1 MQMQGYRLSPQQSRV
16 WSLQRDAQNYYYCA
30 QCAVVLSGE
39 LKLKQL
45 RAALERVVARH
56 EILRTRFQPHAGL
69 KLPLQVINESAE
81 IIWREMDA
89 SNLGGPEQESKIDEI
104 FAQDAQLKV
113 DFNSGKLLR
122 ASLVKLS
129 TRTHALII
137 SLPSLCA
144 DALTLKNLVR
154 ETALYYGAQFDAETL
169 DEPMQ
174 YVQFSEWQNELL
186 DGDDADAGKEF
197 WRRQASDGVPSLTLP
212 FEQRPAAD
220 AAYKLSSLTLP
231 LDSDVAAK
239 INVMAGQL
247 KISVALVYLACWQIL
262 LWRLT
267 GQPDAVIT
275 GFVFDGRKYEELS
288 GAPGLFARTL
298 PVRCNFKSKLGFVE
312 VLNQLQE
319 TTDEMRDWQEYFA
332 PSVDANRFVFEFNN
346 LPAPVLNAGLSFQ
359 LQRLSASADR
369 SQIKLNCSQSTDAV
383 HLEFLFNSQRHRPD
397 EMQRLAQSYR
407 CLLRSVVRQ
416 SDNDIAAFE
425 IVDEQQQQKLRQWN
439 QTEVKYPDTG
449 LSHELFEQQAAR
461 TPDAVALVSG
471 PDSLSYRQLNERANQ
486 LSHHLLALGVG
497 TESVVGIL
505 MQRSIEMVVSVLAV
519 LKAGA
524 AYLPLDPGYPVRRLS
539 FMLEDAQPV
548 VLLRQSSQDVLL
560 DVPQGIAVVV
570 VDEQSTAFAGSPAQ
584 NPALEVSADNL
595 AYVIYTSGSTGTP
608 KGVMITHRGLSN
620 YLSWSSRAYGLSASQ
635 GTPLH
640 SSLSFDLSVTAL
652 FNPLITGGWVH
663 LLAEERG
670 IELLSQA
677 LRGGS
682 SQPFSLVKI
691 TPAHLA
697 VLRQSGREEAVAT
710 QCFVIGGEALSWDE
724 VQYWRT
730 AAGGATRLI
739 NEYGPTETVVGC
751 CVYEIEAGES
761 ESQPENDGG
770 VPIGRPIANMQMY
783 VLDEQLRPVPIGV
796 SGELYIGGVG
806 LARGYCGRAELTA
819 ERFIPH
825 PFSSVSGERLYR
837 TGDVGRYLPTGV
849 IEYVGRVDYQV
860 KVRGYRIELG
870 EIESVLREH
879 EAVREAVVVAEED
892 ERGHKRLVGYLI
904 STDEQS
910 VAGSE
915 LREHLGE
922 RLPEYMVP
930 GQYVWLKQWPVT
942 ANGKVDRRALAQV
955 GEAAAGGTR
964 EQGYAEPRTEVEEVL
979 AGIWEE
985 VLGVEKVGIHDNF
998 FELGGDSIVS
1008 LQIIAKAGKADL
1020 LLMPEQLF
1028 QYPTVAGLASVA
1040 IVNAIAPADLVDVEL
1055 EQEEFDKLLE
1065 KVEFE
1070 V

>member
-1 MQMQGYRLSPQQSRV
+1 MQGYRLSPQQSRV

-30 QCAVVLSGE
+30 QCTVVLSGE
-39 LKLKQL
+39 LKHEQL

-69 KLPLQVINESAE
+69 KLPLQVINESGE

-89 SNLGGPEQESKIDEI
+89 SNLSMPEQQAKIDEI
-104 FAQDAQLKV
+104 FEQDGQLKI

-122 ASLVKLS
+122 ATLIKLS
-129 TRTHALII
+129 TRTHALIV

-144 DALTLKNLVR
+144 DALTLSNLIR
-154 ETALYYGAQFDAETL
+154 ETALYYEAQPDAETL

-186 DGDDADAGKEF
+186 DGDDAEAGKEF
-197 WRRQASDGVPSLTLP
+197 WRRQVSEGVPSLTLP
-212 FEQRPAAD
+212 FERRPAAD
-220 AAYKLSSLTLP
+220 AAYELSSLALP

-247 KISVALVYLACWQIL
+247 NISVALVYLACWQIL

-275 GFVFDGRKYEELS
+275 GFVYDGRKYEELS
-288 GAPGLFARTL
+288 DALGLFARSL
-298 PVRCNFKSKLGFVE
+298 PVRCNFRKRLRFVE

-319 TTDEMRDWQEYFA
+319 TTDEMRDWQEYFT
-332 PSVDANRFVFEFNN
+332 PSVDASPFVFEFNN
-346 LPAPVLNAGLSFQ
+346 LPAPVLSSGLSFQ
-359 LQRLSASADR
+359 LLRLSACADR
-369 SQIKLNCSQSTDAV
+369 SQIKLTCSQSTDAL
-383 HLEFLFNSQRHRPD
+383 HLELLFNSQRHRPD
-397 EMQRLAQSYR
+397 EMQRLAQAYR
-407 CLLRSVVRQ
+407 RLLQSVVSR
-416 SDNDIAAFE
+416 SDNEIAAFE
-425 IVDEQQQQKLRQWN
+425 IVDEQEQQKLRQWN
-439 QTEVKYPDTG
+439 QTEVKYPYTG

-461 TPDAVALVSG
+461 TPDAVALVFG
-471 PDSLSYRQLNERANQ
+471 TDSLSYRQLNERANQ

-505 MQRSIEMVVSVLAV
+505 MQRSIEMVVSLLAV

-539 FMLEDAQPV
+539 FMLEDAQPAA
-548 VLLRQSSQDVLL
+548 LLRQSSQDVLL

-570 VDEQSTAFAGSPAQ
+570 VDEQSTAFAGSSTQ

-620 YLSWSSRAYGLSASQ
+620 YLSWSSRAYGLSPAQ

-670 IELLSQA
+670 VELLSQA
-677 LRGGS
+677 LLGGS
-682 SQPFSLVKI
+682 QQYSLVKI

-697 VLRQSGREEAVAT
+697 VLRQDGRGEAVAT
-710 QCFVIGGEALSWDE
+710 RCFVIGGEALSWDE

-730 AAGGATRLI
+730 AGGTTRLI

-751 CVYEIEAGES
+751 CVYEIGAGES
-761 ESQPENDGG
+761 ESQPKGDGG

-783 VLDEQLRPVPIGV
+783 VLDERLMPVPIGV

-806 LARGYCGRAELTA
+806 LSRGYQGRAELTA

-825 PFSSVSGERLYR
+825 PYSTESGERLYR
-837 TGDVGRYLPTGV
+837 TGDVGRYLPSGE

-870 EIESVLREH
+870 EIEAALREH

-904 STDEQS
+904 STEGQS

-915 LREHLGE
+915 LREHLGQ

-955 GEAAAGGTR
+955 EAAGGGST
-964 EQGYAEPRTEVEEVL
+964 EQGYTEPRTEVEEVL
-979 AGIWEE
+979 ARIWEE
-985 VLGVEKVGIHDNF
+985 VLGVERVGIHDNF

-1040 IVNAIAPADLVDVEL
+1040 IVNAIAPADLFDVEL